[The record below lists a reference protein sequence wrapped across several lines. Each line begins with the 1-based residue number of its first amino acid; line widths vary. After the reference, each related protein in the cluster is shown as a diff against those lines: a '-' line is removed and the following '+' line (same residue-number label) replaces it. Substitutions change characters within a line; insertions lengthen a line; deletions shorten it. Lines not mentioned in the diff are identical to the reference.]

1 MDHMWDGFY
10 TGQKHKSQFSA
21 MIETTG
27 NYTVEYTGTP
37 FANMRYQMR
46 SPNGKIKVKV
56 PYWNAGSY
64 SIWVNE
70 KKIPYTPWN
79 KDYLSKASSQPA
91 KTIIISLGAN
101 DHKGVKTEAELR
113 KMREAVKGDRVF
125 WIDPGQDRKPIP
137 HDAIVRIAKEY
148 GDVILPRPKSHMSA
162 DGIHPTGRGY
172 KILGDQTR

>member
-1 MDHMWDGFY
+1 
-10 TGQKHKSQFSA
+10 
-21 MIETTG
+21 MIDCMIVG
-27 NYTVEYTGTP
+27 DSIAVGT
-37 FANMRYQMR
+37 AQAR
-46 SPNGKIKVKV
+46 KECV
-56 PYWNAGSY
+56 SY
-64 SIWVNE
+64 SRGGWNSWQ
-70 KKIPYTPWN
+70 WN
-79 KDYLSKASSQPA
+79 KDYLAKASGQPV

-148 GDVILPRPKSHMSA
+148 GDTVLPRPKNHMSA
-162 DGIHPTGRGY
+162 DGVHPTGRGY